1 MAGICRISRLS
12 LALFGSLLSSEKKLV
27 TYHLSRKDSEK
38 LILAQGEFSGKK
50 GSCDTSLFSL
60 EIPVVHSH
68 CMSIEENNRNK
79 KKSITSRQSI
89 RSDSGFTRVKTI
101 LELYI
106 YGDVNEK

>member
-1 MAGICRISRLS
+1 MAGIAAFRDCHWHFSV
-12 LALFGSLLSSEKKLV
+12 LSSRRKKNL

-38 LILAQGEFSGKK
+38 FILAQGEFSGKK

-79 KKSITSRQSI
+79 KKRVSRRDSQLDPI
-89 RSDSGFTRVKTI
+89 RVSR
-101 LELYI
+101 E
-106 YGDVNEK
+106 